1 MKYIAIYLIAV
12 NIWAFLLYGA
22 DKRRARKSQRRISER
37 TLLSLAAIGGSIGA
51 IAGMRYFHHK
61 TQHKKFYIGLPVILM
76 TQTALVVCVIILGK
90 ANLFSTFGF

>member
-37 TLLSLAAIGGSIGA
+37 TLLSVATIGGSIGA
-51 IAGMRYFHHK
+51 IAGMRYL
-61 TQHKKFYIGLPVILM
+61 FYEYTKYL
-76 TQTALVVCVIILGK
+76 LVN
-90 ANLFSTFGF
+90 A

>member
-51 IAGMRYFHHK
+51 ITGMRYFEYK
-61 TQHKKFYIGLPVILM
+61 VTTKKWN
-76 TQTALVVCVIILGK
+76 TEE
-90 ANLFSTFGF
+90 

>member
-12 NIWAFLLYGA
+12 NILAFLLYGA

-51 IAGMRYFHHK
+51 IASMRYL
-61 TQHKKFYIGLPVILM
+61 FYEYTKYL
-76 TQTALVVCVIILGK
+76 LVN
-90 ANLFSTFGF
+90 A